1 MLLKVLGCAIFI
13 IIVLV
18 SVPYLMP
25 VINYFFDTGID
36 IKPTENHLTL
46 LAMCIAISAFLVASA
61 NFKLKSSSKIK
72 FIVSKVEDKNPQ
84 RKRLH
89 LINEK
94 DRNEVIL
101 HVYLRSKGCESICI
115 YSMKDKPLNLPSFG
129 CTSFD
134 FDALNEIRNRN
145 HNGATKVTIL
155 LGSGK
160 KLVASPVKEWWDWGT
175 YSG

>member
-1 MLLKVLGCAIFI
+1 MLLIVLGCGVFIFI
-13 IIVLV
+13 VSV

-25 VINYFFDTGID
+25 VINFFFDTGID
-36 IKPTENHLTL
+36 IQPTEHHLTL
-46 LAMCIAISAFLVASA
+46 VAMSIAISAFLVAFA
-61 NFKLKSSSKIK
+61 NFKLKSESKIK
-72 FIVSKVEDKNPQ
+72 FIVSKVEDQSPQ
-84 RKRLH
+84 KKRLH

-101 HVYLRSKGCESICI
+101 HVYMRSKGCESICI

-145 HNGATKVTIL
+145 HNAAAKVTIL

-160 KLVASPVKEWWDWGT
+160 KLVASPVKGWWDWGT